1 MQDKLLGRNALWA
14 SDTPWHEGCFSSPAK
29 HRSRTPED
37 VMKSNLLRTIH
48 SALLATMLLSTA
60 SVAYADHGRRFKG
73 VYPAYPEQRVFVRE
87 HSSAAPVVAALIG
100 GFILGNAVS
109 ANAHPV
115 FVHEAP
121 VYYAPPVAEYRYW
134 DPYEGVWYDSL
145 DECHFHRYHP
155 ALVQVIDVRSGRYVR
170 SLRFHDGAWHRYEG
184 FDD

>member
-1 MQDKLLGRNALWA
+1 MN
-14 SDTPWHEGCFSSPAK
+14 
-29 HRSRTPED
+29 
-37 VMKSNLLRTIH
+37 SNLSRTIH

-60 SVAYADHGRRFKG
+60 SVAYADHGRRFKS
-73 VYPAYPEQRVFVRE
+73 VSNAYPVQRVIVRE
-87 HSSAAPVVAALIG
+87 HSSAAPAVAALIG
-100 GFILGNAVS
+100 GFILGTAVS

-121 VYYAPPVAEYRYW
+121 AYCAPPVAVYRYW
-134 DPYEGVWYDSL
+134 DPYEGVWYASL

-170 SLRFHDGAWHRYEG
+170 SLRFRDGAWHRFEG